1 MRQGCD
7 SESLVESVASRLVG
21 AVIVAAGSS
30 QRMGGVDKLLA
41 SVDGRPLLAWTIEVF
56 QNCQSVHQIVLVVS
70 EQRLE
75 AARDLT
81 NQEGWTKVKQICVG
95 GERRQDSVAQGLSR
109 LSQCDWVVIHDGA
122 RPCLTGDL
130 IERGLAEAAYTGA
143 AIAAVPV
150 KDTIKVVS
158 EGLVQE
164 TPNRQNLWVVQTP
177 QVFRFDIIERAYRQS
192 VAEVTD
198 DASLVE
204 MLGQQVRVYFGSYD
218 NIKVTTREDLE
229 WATMLLRK
237 RTGHTRQDI

>member
-1 MRQGCD
+1 MRQD
-7 SESLVESVASRLVG
+7 SDSDSLVESSASRLVG

-30 QRMGGVDKLLA
+30 RRMGGVDKLFIL
-41 SVDGRPLLAWTIEVF
+41 VHDRPLLAWTMEVF
-56 QNCQSVHQIVLVVS
+56 QNCQSVHQIALVVS

-75 AARDLT
+75 AARDLAK
-81 NQEGWTKVKQICVG
+81 QAGWTKIKQICAG
-95 GERRQDSVAQGLSR
+95 GERRQDSVAQGLSK
-109 LSQCDWVVIHDGA
+109 LSHCDWVVIHDGA

-130 IERGLAEAAYTGA
+130 IERGLVEAAYTGA
-143 AIAAVPV
+143 SIAAVPV

-164 TPNRQNLWVVQTP
+164 TLNRQNLWVVQTP

-204 MLGQQVRVYFGSYD
+204 KLGQEVRVYFGSYD

-229 WATMLLRK
+229 WATMLLRN
-237 RTGHTRQDI
+237 RTARSKQSV